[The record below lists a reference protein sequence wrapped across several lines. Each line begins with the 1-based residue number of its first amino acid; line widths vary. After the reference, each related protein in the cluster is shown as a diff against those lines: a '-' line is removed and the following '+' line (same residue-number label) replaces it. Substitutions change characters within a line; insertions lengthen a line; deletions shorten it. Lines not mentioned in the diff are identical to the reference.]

1 MSVLVCENISFT
13 KKKQEIIKTF
23 DYNFLENKIYGI
35 IGRKQSGKTSLLNL
49 ISGHLKTSSGHIYLD
64 GKPLY
69 NNATISDRL
78 CFVANYQQFP
88 GHFSVFH
95 ICKLMSNFYPKWD
108 NSYAFDLLE
117 HFKISPNNKFSQLK
131 NNEKSLFLGIIG
143 LASRAN
149 ITILDDPVKD
159 ADAKDRYDF
168 FNFLYTHF
176 EIYPRTFIIATN
188 FIDEIDFAIDTVLFV
203 DNGKLIDVYDT
214 QEIKENFVYLSGKS
228 EVLKSLISG
237 IKIIGVEERGNELT
251 VCIRQR
257 LTKDDVRKYKKY
269 LIKMSEVPI
278 QKVFIHLIN
287 LRERKGITS

>member
-1 MSVLVCENISFT
+1 MSVLVCENISFV
-13 KKKQEIIKTF
+13 KKKQEIIKNF

-49 ISGHLKTSSGHIYLD
+49 ISGHLESSSGTLYLD

-69 NNATISDRL
+69 NNASINDRL
-78 CFVANYQQFP
+78 CFVANYQKFP
-88 GHFSVFH
+88 GHFTVKN
-95 ICKLMSNFYPKWD
+95 IMKMMSGFYPKWD
-108 NSYAFDLLE
+108 NSYAYELLE
-117 HFKISPNNKFSQLK
+117 YFKIPSKIKFSQLRA
-131 NNEKSLFLGIIG
+131 NESSIFLGIIG

-149 ITILDDPVKD
+149 ITIFDDPVKD

-214 QEIKENFVYLSGKS
+214 QEIKENFVYLTGKS

-237 IKIIGVEERGNELT
+237 IKIIGVEERGKTLT
-251 VCIRQR
+251 VCIRQK
-257 LTKDDVRKYKKY
+257 LSKDDIRKYKKY
-269 LIKMSEVPI
+269 LIKIHEVPI

-287 LRERKGITS
+287 LREKKGIIS